1 MRKSK
6 VAQIATNRFMTV
18 LLVGYLSRSG
28 RVEFKI
34 SVLSRAARNRLR
46 RSHETKVGDLFAFIG
61 VDLWL
66 GI

>member
-1 MRKSK
+1 
-6 VAQIATNRFMTV
+6 MTV
-18 LLVGYLSRSG
+18 LLVGYLSRGG

-34 SVLSRAARNRLR
+34 RVLSRAARNRLR